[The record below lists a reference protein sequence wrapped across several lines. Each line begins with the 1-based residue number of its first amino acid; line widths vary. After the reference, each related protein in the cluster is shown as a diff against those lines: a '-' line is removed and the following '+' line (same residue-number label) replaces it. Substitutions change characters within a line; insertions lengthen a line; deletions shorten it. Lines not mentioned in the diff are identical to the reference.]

1 MAISLVARGL
11 IDLKPLVTHRYK
23 FEEAVKAFG
32 VTQAGKDE
40 DGKVS
45 IRPPV
50 NKWLGRE
57 LSWLIHDLVLDSR
70 LSSVS
75 SMDPNEQSDDRVK
88 GKRKKVIGGRGES
101 LLYS

>member
-40 DGKVS
+40 DGKVCS
-45 IRPPV
+45 G
-50 NKWLGRE
+50 GRE
-57 LSWLIHDLVLDSR
+57 VFGVFI
-70 LSSVS
+70 
-75 SMDPNEQSDDRVK
+75 
-88 GKRKKVIGGRGES
+88 
-101 LLYS
+101 

>member
-40 DGKVS
+40 DGKVRS
-45 IRPPV
+45 E
-50 NKWLGRE
+50 GRE
-57 LSWLIHDLVLDSR
+57 VFGVFI
-70 LSSVS
+70 
-75 SMDPNEQSDDRVK
+75 
-88 GKRKKVIGGRGES
+88 
-101 LLYS
+101 